1 MKIAI
6 FGAGY
11 VGLVSGVCFAEKGNI
26 VTCVDINRQK
36 IIKLQNGISP
46 IFEKDLEPLLK
57 KHLQKQN
64 IFFTLDAKKTV
75 RENDIIFIAVETPLK
90 KDNSSNLKSLY
101 EVLEQIAQFAT
112 QDKLVVIKSTVPMGT
127 TLKIQKY
134 FATISRQNIT
144 VTFCNNPEFLRQGE
158 AIKCCMYPDRVIIG
172 VDCKITAQ
180 TMRRIY
186 ADFVDENKI
195 IIMDIHS
202 SELTKYA
209 CNAFLATKISF
220 INQISQ
226 FAEKLKADIEKIKL
240 GMSLDK
246 RISEG
251 FLNAGLGYGG
261 SCFHKDLQSLIS
273 IAEEND
279 INACFLKSVEEI
291 NIKQKKLFIKK
302 IFDYFKGELRGKKI
316 AIWGLAF
323 KENTDDIRG
332 APSIDILTQLKKYGA
347 ILNCY
352 DPKAQKNM
360 QKKIAASK
368 QVFYFKKAHDS
379 LCDIDALIICT
390 EWNEF
395 KNFDFSLLKN
405 NSCQVIFDGR
415 NILHKKKIE
424 ALNIDYIAV
433 GIGNASNKKK
443 LIKPIINI

>member
-101 EVLEQIAQFAT
+101 EVLEKIAQFAT

-332 APSIDILTQLKKYGA
+332 APSIEIITQLKKYGA

-352 DPKAQKNM
+352 DPEAQKNM
-360 QKKIAASK
+360 QKKIPASK
-368 QVFYFKKAHDS
+368 QVFYFNKAHDS
-379 LCDIDALIICT
+379 LCDINALVVCT
-390 EWNEF
+390 RWDEF

-415 NILHKKKIE
+415 NILYKKKIE
-424 ALNIDYIAV
+424 ALNMDYIAV
-433 GIGNASNKKK
+433 GMGEGAVNKK
-443 LIKPIINI
+443 